1 MVSLQQKKNFVH
13 FLRPHVFH
21 IFSLPHRT
29 THPTFLFAAN
39 DKTLLNE
46 IFIQCGYQELVF
58 IRNSGATLGFLF
70 GFVQMI
76 IWAFWHPAVEVPLQ
90 PTIQG
95 DQMSEC

>member
-1 MVSLQQKKNFVH
+1 MC
-13 FLRPHVFH
+13 HVPPSPRL
-21 IFSLPHRT
+21 FSVCSST
-29 THPTFLFAAN
+29 THPLFLLAAN

-70 GFVQMI
+70 GFIQMM
-76 IWAFWHPAVEVPLQ
+76 IWVFWHPEVEVPLQ

-95 DQMSEC
+95 DQMNGFKWRVSSIFPL